1 MKRNIIFILTMT
13 LLGIIFPVMSNI
25 QIDGANA
32 EISDAENTVVVADA
46 NKEEKATKTV
56 KNSNV
61 FAVAEDAKEDKVEK
75 TIVSDAKTKET
86 STKSTETTSKT
97 TYSEPE
103 VKKSEPEQHY
113 EAPVYEE
120 PAYEEPVYEE
130 PAPAAQAEPVYEV
143 PIVEPNYVAPIVQPD
158 HIEIGGKWINV
169 YDVDGTG
176 YDAGNSV
183 YRLVKGTT
191 YNGKFLYG
199 HNSANVFGNL
209 QYLEPGTIFSITIN
223 NETFKYKIINKV
235 VFEKSQSTGN
245 LIFNG
250 IDDKKFMNNIGK
262 ATFYDGS
269 NYTNYDLSIMTCHGQ
284 SLGNGDATHRLVI
297 FANKI

>member
-1 MKRNIIFILTMT
+1 MKRNIIFILTVT

-32 EISDAENTVVVADA
+32 EISDTENTVVVADV
-46 NKEEKATKTV
+46 NKEDKATKTV

-61 FAVAEDAKEDKVEK
+61 FAVAEDAKEDKVGK
-75 TIVSDAKTKET
+75 TIISDAETKET
-86 STKSTETTSKT
+86 
-97 TYSEPE
+97 
-103 VKKSEPEQHY
+103 VY
-113 EAPVYEE
+113 EEPVYEE
-120 PAYEEPVYEE
+120 PVYEEPVYEE
-130 PAPAAQAEPVYEV
+130 PAPAVQAEPAYEV

-223 NETFKYKIINKV
+223 NETFKYKIIDKV

-262 ATFYDGS
+262 ATFYDGL